1 MVVGNNVNRSTRDGR
16 DVPNRMGF
24 REVGILEPLLT
35 SVVGGGVFA
44 FLGAIIGGRYLLH
57 VQRAERKLERLPAAD
72 QVVWCEPG
80 RKHREA
86 RWRCRALFSWI
97 TPLCRDRLISAKQ
110 AATGWY
116 KTDGEGSDASA
127 GIREADF

>member
-24 REVGILEPLLT
+24 REMGILEPLLT

-80 RKHREA
+80 GKHRE
-86 RWRCRALFSWI
+86 L
-97 TPLCRDRLISAKQ
+97 
-110 AATGWY
+110 
-116 KTDGEGSDASA
+116 DGGVGHSLAGSRRFAEIAQFRQS
-127 GIREADF
+127 